1 MLSCETFQEN
11 CVRERKK
18 MRKSFTGWAL
28 AALLAGGF
36 AFPLDAAP
44 AKKKVKSSQAPKPA
58 AAATARTTDI
68 NECGK
73 MDAAT
78 RDACIS
84 SSRPVKGADL
94 YKKWGGGGA
103 SAAAP
108 APPAKAAA
116 AATAQKAAQP
126 AAKKGAGMPKVTTID
141 ECSKMDAAQ
150 RDACISRSSPVK
162 GDELY
167 KKYKR

>member
-1 MLSCETFQEN
+1 
-11 CVRERKK
+11 

-84 SSRPVKGADL
+84 NSRPVKGADL
-94 YKKWGGGGA
+94 YKKWGGGN
-103 SAAAP
+103 AAATP
-108 APPAKAAA
+108 ATPAKAAA